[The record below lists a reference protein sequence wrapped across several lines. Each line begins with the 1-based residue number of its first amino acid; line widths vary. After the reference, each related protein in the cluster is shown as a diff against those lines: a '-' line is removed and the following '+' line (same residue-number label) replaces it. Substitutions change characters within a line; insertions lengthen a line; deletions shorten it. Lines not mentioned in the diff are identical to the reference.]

1 MHDHVPLAGRFLDG
15 SKNTTGQR
23 DSLCLKQLGLRKSMQ
38 AGFYLWNISLHCF
51 LVLHVETASLS
62 LVNAFIITKHFADY
76 IWKRDTTKRCLCK
89 CLVLFCFV
97 SLRISFRKGAVSDG
111 YLTMN
116 VDRYSVMPRK
126 ILTAFDFG

>member
-1 MHDHVPLAGRFLDG
+1 MFKAVR
-15 SKNTTGQR
+15 
-23 DSLCLKQLGLRKSMQ
+23 LKEVHASRVLFVEYFPTLV
-38 AGFYLWNISLHCF
+38 
-51 LVLHVETASLS
+51 LVLHVATASLS

-76 IWKRDTTKRCLCK
+76 IWNRDTTKRCLCK
-89 CLVLFCFV
+89 CFVLFCFV
-97 SLRISFRKGAVSDG
+97 SLWISFRKSAVSDG